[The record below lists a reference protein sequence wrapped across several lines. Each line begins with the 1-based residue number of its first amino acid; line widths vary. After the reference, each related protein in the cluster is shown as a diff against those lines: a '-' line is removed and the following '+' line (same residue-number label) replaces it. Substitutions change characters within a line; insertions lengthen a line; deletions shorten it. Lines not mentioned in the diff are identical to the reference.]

1 MFEKQRATDVEEAEV
16 EVGEDLQEEFD
27 RKHAEKKGET
37 SSQVKILLAF
47 ANEQI
52 KKQALEI
59 KNLKD
64 KLPKE
69 LNEEE
74 GDHED

>member
-27 RKHAEKKGET
+27 RKYAEKKEET
-37 SSQVKILLAF
+37 SSQVKILLDF